1 LSKKRRTQRRT
12 DENSGEGVVKVT
24 FVIKDDLDMNRL
36 VPWLAMMLIV
46 RKKIRCATPSIV
58 ISSPLNEAHS
68 RESLVLV
75 GNAEDE

>member
-36 VPWLAMMLIV
+36 VPMMLIV

>member
-46 RKKIRCATPSIV
+46 RKRCATPSIV

>member
-1 LSKKRRTQRRT
+1 
-12 DENSGEGVVKVT
+12 
-24 FVIKDDLDMNRL
+24 MNRL

-75 GNAEDE
+75 GNAEDEK